1 MKSELLIVSTEA
13 TNKAQ
18 EVLNLTP
25 WGKIQCR
32 LFEDEAISYAL
43 DAMKRTK
50 DIKDR
55 FGYFFKIAY
64 KYSLDNRIPLNNK
77 RLIALKEAY
86 KMPEDAKICY
96 EEGEINLKGEKV
108 TYKNKSKVIERAYNP
123 EAERYGEI
131 SNRKLAEWEEKK
143 REMNQKRDAYWH
155 QQSIVEKQRSSV
167 PEEALPF

>member
-25 WGKIQCR
+25 YGKIQCR
-32 LFEDEAISYAL
+32 LFEDEAINYAL

-50 DIKDR
+50 DIRDR
-55 FGYFFKIAY
+55 YGYFFKIAY
-64 KYSLDNRIPLNNK
+64 KYSSDNRIPLNNK
-77 RLIALKEAY
+77 RLLALKEAY
-86 KMPEDAKICY
+86 KVPEDAKICY

-108 TYKNKSKVIERAYNP
+108 TYKNKSKVVERAYNP
-123 EAERYGEI
+123 EAEKYGEL
-131 SNRKLAEWEEKK
+131 SKRKDQEWELKKRIDAEK
-143 REMNQKRDAYWH
+143 REMYWA
-155 QQSIVEKQRSSV
+155 QQSMLEKQRSSV